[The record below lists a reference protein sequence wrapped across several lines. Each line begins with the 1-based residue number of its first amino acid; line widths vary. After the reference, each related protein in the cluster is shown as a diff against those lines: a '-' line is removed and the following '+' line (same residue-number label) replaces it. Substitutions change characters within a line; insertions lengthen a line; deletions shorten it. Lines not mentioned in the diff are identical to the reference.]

1 MKKKTKRIKISLNFN
16 NLMSDKIGAQGITE
30 EDLKKVMPVVKKAM
44 KKMREMRDDGKLG
57 FMYLPY
63 DNKAKEEVKK
73 IAEGFKSKFE
83 NFVVVGIGGSAL
95 GTTAVFKAIQHPYHN
110 ELPREKRKAPK
121 LYVMDNVDPDTAAG
135 LFDIIDVKKTCV
147 NIISKSGETAET
159 TAFMKVLWAK
169 MSKEIKKD
177 KLKDHII
184 MTTDKEKGALRKIAN
199 DYGFASFPVPENVGG
214 RFSVLTPVGLFPLAC
229 VGVDIDELLK
239 GAAYMD
245 SLLTKANSHVMR
257 NPAYMYALVH
267 YLHDIKFGK
276 KISVLMPYANAL
288 KEITDW
294 FAQIWGESL
303 GKKMSLD
310 GKVVNVGLTPVK
322 ALGATDQHSQVQLYV
337 EGPYDKVTTFI
348 RVEKFKE
355 EVILPDNFQ
364 EEESLNYLSGKNMG
378 ALMNAEQ
385 KATEIALTKNQRA
398 NMTISLPELNEFAL
412 GQLLYMLQVA
422 TAFAGELYDIN
433 AFNQPGVELSK
444 LATFALMGRK
454 GYKEKLS
461 ELKTGKDSARYII

>member
-1 MKKKTKRIKISLNFN
+1 
-16 NLMSDKIGAQGITE
+16 
-30 EDLKKVMPVVKKAM
+30 
-44 KKMREMRDDGKLG
+44 
-57 FMYLPY
+57 
-63 DNKAKEEVKK
+63 
-73 IAEGFKSKFE
+73 
-83 NFVVVGIGGSAL
+83 
-95 GTTAVFKAIQHPYHN
+95 
-110 ELPREKRKAPK
+110 
-121 LYVMDNVDPDTAAG
+121 
-135 LFDIIDVKKTCV
+135 
-147 NIISKSGETAET
+147 
-159 TAFMKVLWAK
+159 
-169 MSKEIKKD
+169 
-177 KLKDHII
+177 
-184 MTTDKEKGALRKIAN
+184 
-199 DYGFASFPVPENVGG
+199 
-214 RFSVLTPVGLFPLAC
+214 
-229 VGVDIDELLK
+229 
-239 GAAYMD
+239 MD

-433 AFNQPGVELSK
+433 AFNQPGVDLSK
-444 LATFALMGRK
+444 LSTFALMGRK